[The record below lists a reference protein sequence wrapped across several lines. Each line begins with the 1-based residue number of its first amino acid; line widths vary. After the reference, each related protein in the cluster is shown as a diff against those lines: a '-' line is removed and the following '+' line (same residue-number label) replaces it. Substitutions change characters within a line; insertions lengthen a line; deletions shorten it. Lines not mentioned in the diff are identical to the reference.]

1 MTKKIF
7 LSLMAVLGLFLS
19 AHAQEREI
27 TGSVKDHAGAG
38 IVGATILVEGTTK
51 GTTSGADGS
60 FSIKAAPDNVL
71 VVSFMGYQS
80 HTIKV
85 GTQTRID
92 VVLKENTQA
101 IDDVIVVAFGT
112 AKKEAFTGSAT
123 VIKSDDIA
131 KSQQSNMAQA
141 LAGKVAGVQVTNT
154 SRTAGRESD
163 DPHPRFQ
170 FAQRRQRSALDR
182 GRHALLGR
190 PEQPQPE

>member
-7 LSLMAVLGLFLS
+7 LSLMAVLGLLLS

-38 IVGATILVEGTTK
+38 IVGVTILVEGTTK

-112 AKKEAFTGSAT
+112 AKKEAAADQHLG
-123 VIKSDDIA
+123 
-131 KSQQSNMAQA
+131 
-141 LAGKVAGVQVTNT
+141 
-154 SRTAGRESD
+154 TAGRESEN
-163 DPHPRFQ
+163 PHPRLQ
-170 FAQRRQRSALDR
+170 LAQRRQRSALDR
-182 GRHALLGR
+182 GRHALLG
-190 PEQPQPE
+190 

>member
-101 IDDVIVVAFGT
+101 LSLIHI
-112 AKKEAFTGSAT
+112 
-123 VIKSDDIA
+123 
-131 KSQQSNMAQA
+131 
-141 LAGKVAGVQVTNT
+141 
-154 SRTAGRESD
+154 
-163 DPHPRFQ
+163 
-170 FAQRRQRSALDR
+170 
-182 GRHALLGR
+182 
-190 PEQPQPE
+190 

>member
-7 LSLMAVLGLFLS
+7 LSLMAVLGLLLS

-131 KSQQSNMAQA
+131 KSQQSNVA
-141 LAGKVAGVQVTNT
+141 LSGRKGRGRAADQHL
-154 SRTAGRESD
+154 RTAGRESD

>member
-1 MTKKIF
+1 MTSPPSGLPEGEEECFGSAPGHEDGKFSTIIFLPALKWRIYDQKIF

-112 AKKEAFTGSAT
+112 AKRRLSP
-123 VIKSDDIA
+123 VRRPS
-131 KSQQSNMAQA
+131 SNR
-141 LAGKVAGVQVTNT
+141 TT
-154 SRTAGRESD
+154 SPSRSSRT
-163 DPHPRFQ
+163 
-170 FAQRRQRSALDR
+170 
-182 GRHALLGR
+182 
-190 PEQPQPE
+190 

>member
-1 MTKKIF
+1 
-7 LSLMAVLGLFLS
+7 MAVLGLLLS

-101 IDDVIVVAFGT
+101 IDDVIVVVLRYRDYCHAYSF
-112 AKKEAFTGSAT
+112 S
-123 VIKSDDIA
+123 
-131 KSQQSNMAQA
+131 
-141 LAGKVAGVQVTNT
+141 
-154 SRTAGRESD
+154 SRTAIGVMYWLPWYCFPFRLHSKL
-163 DPHPRFQ
+163 PFGSFTFPR
-170 FAQRRQRSALDR
+170 RR
-182 GRHALLGR
+182 LLVPFCSG
-190 PEQPQPE
+190 